1 MLSRCGHR
9 MWDWK
14 QWKKK
19 KFGKTLDF
27 DLNKKGMKQDE
38 RNNKKGIKQG

>member
-1 MLSRCGHR
+1 MLWPPHVR
-9 MWDWK
+9 
-14 QWKKK
+14 Q
-19 KFGKTLDF
+19 KFGNTLDF